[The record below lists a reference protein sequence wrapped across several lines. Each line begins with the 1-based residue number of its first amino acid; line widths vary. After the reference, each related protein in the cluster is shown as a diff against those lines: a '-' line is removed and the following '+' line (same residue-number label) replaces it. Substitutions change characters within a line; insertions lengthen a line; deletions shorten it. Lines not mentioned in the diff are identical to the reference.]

1 MRSCIPARISMK
13 RSKSTKKAES
23 IPSLESTSATSTSK
37 TETESSLPEPTPS
50 GSVRSIRIK
59 RGRAKK
65 APDKQK
71 ELDAQLEEVE
81 YMLNWWLPKA
91 TDESGTPA
99 SAKAA
104 VDVTLKLITFKNQ
117 LIALKEQAS
126 GDTGSNPLLDLAKEL
141 ADDPSEL

>member
-1 MRSCIPARISMK
+1 MK
-13 RSKSTKKAES
+13 RSKSTRKAELT
-23 IPSLESTSATSTSK
+23 PSLESISATLPLK
-37 TETESSLPEPTPS
+37 TETESSLPEPTPD
-50 GSVRSIRIK
+50 GLARSIRTK
-59 RGRAKK
+59 RGRPKK

-99 SAKAA
+99 NAKAA

-117 LIALKEQAS
+117 LIALKEA
-126 GDTGSNPLLDLAKEL
+126 GDGKGEGNPLADLAREL
-141 ADDPSEL
+141 ADDSSEL

>member
-1 MRSCIPARISMK
+1 
-13 RSKSTKKAES
+13 
-23 IPSLESTSATSTSK
+23 
-37 TETESSLPEPTPS
+37 
-50 GSVRSIRIK
+50 
-59 RGRAKK
+59 
-65 APDKQK
+65 
-71 ELDAQLEEVE
+71 
-81 YMLNWWLPKA
+81 MLNWWLPKA